1 MSNSGLERL
10 AANLRSNCGFDEKIR
25 MNKKTKSVDSEIS
38 FASRGAG
45 RPRLRLMTGENI
57 DISEY
62 FNNSPLAPVL
72 ERLINSG
79 QISTSDDATEI
90 NNLISKHSDPAIT
103 ATVPPME
110 GQSAGKN
117 TYTYD
122 AHTYHTKVPPQ
133 GIARII
139 HHYLPN
145 GGLVLDPFGGS
156 GMTGVA
162 SEILGIDCLLNE
174 LSPAAAFI
182 SRCFTMSTDPNKYRA
197 SVAAVIKEL
206 SDLRRALYQTT
217 CRECGSETELR
228 YTVWS
233 YRVNCSEC
241 NGEFQPWDY
250 CREYGKHVRDHKILS
265 EFPCPSCGHILKK
278 SRLKRTIPEPVQI
291 GYMCCG
297 SRQSEITHPLNDDDL
312 SRIAECESGSHLVTG
327 WYPTLPLPK
336 GVNLDQPRVHGL
348 DTIDKLYTRRNL
360 SALSAIWRTIHRADD
375 LFVASFLAFTFT
387 SLYRR
392 VSRLSEFRF
401 WGGSGNTAR
410 LNVPFIFDEANV
422 FLSFERKAQTILD
435 HLERTAQKYTATSAI
450 RIGSA
455 TDLNTVPNDS
465 IDLIFTDP
473 PFGANIN
480 YSDMNFLW
488 ESWLGKFTDTK
499 NEAIVNRLQG
509 KGVDEYKDLMR
520 SSLKECHRV
529 LRDGHW
535 MIIVFMN
542 SSASVWSALNEAI
555 HEAGFVIVTADVFDK
570 KHGTFKHHVSAN
582 TPGADLVLH
591 CLKAVPSEFFS
602 ANDALDSIQSIN
614 NFLNRENLSIN
625 TTKFLH
631 VDRSDEL
638 DIRRLYSDWLASQ
651 LTTGGAFADF
661 PIFREIVL
669 NFVKDSR

>member
-1 MSNSGLERL
+1 M
-10 AANLRSNCGFDEKIR
+10 
-25 MNKKTKSVDSEIS
+25 KKTKPDNSEIS
-38 FASRGAG
+38 FASSGA
-45 RPRLRLMTGENI
+45 RRLRSKSLFDDSVDVTKFLKKR
-57 DISEY
+57 S
-62 FNNSPLAPVL
+62 SAPIL
-72 ERLINSG
+72 QRLIDEG
-79 QISTSDDATEI
+79 LISTSKDTAAIDRV
-90 NNLISKHSDPAIT
+90 ISRHTTPAIT
-103 ATVPPME
+103 TAFPPVE

-133 GIARII
+133 GIAQII
-139 HHYLPN
+139 HHYLPK

-162 SEILGIDCLLNE
+162 SEILGIDCVLNE

-182 SRCFTMSTDPNKYRA
+182 SRCFTMSTNPDGYRDA
-197 SVAAVIKEL
+197 VAAVMKEL
-206 SDLRRALYQTT
+206 SELRRTLYQTT
-217 CRECGSETELR
+217 CRECGLETEIR

-233 YRVNCSEC
+233 YRVCCSEC
-241 NGEFQPWDY
+241 KEEFQLWDH
-250 CREYGKHVRDHKILS
+250 CREYGARVRDHKILS
-265 EFPCPSCGHILKK
+265 EFPCPSCSRTLKK
-278 SRLKRTIPEPVQI
+278 SRLKRTVAEPVQI

-297 SRQSEITHPLNDDDL
+297 SRQSEVTHPLNNEDL
-312 SRIAECESGSHLVTG
+312 ARISESDSGKHLAKE
-327 WYPTLPLPK
+327 WFPTLPLPE
-336 GVNLDQPRVHGL
+336 GVNLAQPRVHGL

-360 SALSAIWRTIHRADD
+360 SALSSIWQTIHRADD
-375 LFVASFLAFTFT
+375 LSIASFLAFTFT

-422 FLSFERKAQTILD
+422 FLSFERKARTILD
-435 HLERTAQKYTATSAI
+435 HLETTAQKYKATSAI

-455 TDLNTVPNDS
+455 TDLSTIPNES

-499 NEAIVNRLQG
+499 HEAIINRVQG
-509 KGVDEYKDLMR
+509 KGVDEYKNLMR
-520 SSLKECHRV
+520 SSLQECHRV

-535 MIIVFMN
+535 MIVVFMN

-555 HEAGFVIVTADVFDK
+555 HDAGFVIVSADVFDK
-570 KHGTFKHHVSAN
+570 KHGTFKHYVSAN

-591 CLKAVPSEFFS
+591 CLKTSSLKALETDDST
-602 ANDALDSIQSIN
+602 DASQSIK
-614 NFLNRENLSIN
+614 NFLNRADLSVN
-625 TTKFLH
+625 TTRYLH
-631 VDRSDEL
+631 VDRAEEL
-638 DIRRLYSDWLASQ
+638 DIRRLYSEWLADQ
-651 LTTGGAFADF
+651 LTNGGVFADF
-661 PIFREIVL
+661 QMFRETALTFIEES
-669 NFVKDSR
+669 N

>member
-1 MSNSGLERL
+1 M
-10 AANLRSNCGFDEKIR
+10 
-25 MNKKTKSVDSEIS
+25 KKTKSDNSEIS
-38 FASRGAG
+38 FASSGA
-45 RPRLRLMTGENI
+45 RRLRSKSLVDDSVDVAKFLKNLSSAPILQRLI
-57 DISEY
+57 DEGLISTSEDKG
-62 FNNSPLAPVL
+62 AI
-72 ERLINSG
+72 ERLISRH
-79 QISTSDDATEI
+79 TS
-90 NNLISKHSDPAIT
+90 PART
-103 ATVPPME
+103 TTFPPIE

-133 GIARII
+133 GIAQII

-162 SEILGIDCLLNE
+162 SEILGIDCVLNE

-182 SRCFTMSTDPNKYRA
+182 SRCFTMSTNPDDYRA
-197 SVAAVIKEL
+197 AVAAVMKEL
-206 SDLRRALYQTT
+206 TELRRVLYQTT
-217 CRECGSETELR
+217 CRECGLETESR

-233 YRVNCSEC
+233 YRVCCSEC
-241 NGEFQPWDY
+241 KEEFQLWDH
-250 CREYGKHVRDHKILS
+250 CREYGTRVRDHKILS
-265 EFPCPSCGHILKK
+265 EFPCPSCSRILKK
-278 SRLKRTIPEPVQI
+278 SRLKRTVAEPVQI

-297 SRQSEITHPLNDDDL
+297 SRQSEVTHPLNKDDL
-312 SRIAECESGSHLVTG
+312 IRIAESDSGKHLVKG
-327 WYPTLPLPK
+327 WFPTLPLPE
-336 GVNLDQPRVHGL
+336 GVNLAQPRVHGL

-360 SALSAIWRTIHRADD
+360 SALSAIWQTIHRADD
-375 LFVASFLAFTFT
+375 LSIASFLAFTFT

-422 FLSFERKAQTILD
+422 FLSFERKARTILD
-435 HLERTAQKYTATSAI
+435 HLETTAQKYTATSAV

-455 TDLNTVPNDS
+455 TDLSTIPNDS

-488 ESWLGKFTDTK
+488 ESWLGEFTDTK
-499 NEAIVNRLQG
+499 HEAIINRVQG
-509 KGVDEYKDLMR
+509 KGVDEYKVLMR
-520 SSLKECHRV
+520 SSLQECHRV

-535 MIIVFMN
+535 MIVVFMN

-555 HEAGFVIVTADVFDK
+555 HDAGFVIVSADVFDK
-570 KHGTFKHHVSAN
+570 KHGTFKHYVSAN

-591 CLKAVPSEFFS
+591 CLKTSSLKAPDTENSV
-602 ANDALDSIQSIN
+602 DSSQSIK
-614 NFLNRENLSIN
+614 NFLNQQDLSVN
-625 TTKFLH
+625 TTRYLH
-631 VDRSDEL
+631 VDRADEL
-638 DIRRLYSDWLASQ
+638 DIRRLYSDWLANQ
-651 LTTGGAFADF
+651 ITNGGVFADF
-661 PIFREIVL
+661 QMFRETVL
-669 NFVKDSR
+669 AFIEESD